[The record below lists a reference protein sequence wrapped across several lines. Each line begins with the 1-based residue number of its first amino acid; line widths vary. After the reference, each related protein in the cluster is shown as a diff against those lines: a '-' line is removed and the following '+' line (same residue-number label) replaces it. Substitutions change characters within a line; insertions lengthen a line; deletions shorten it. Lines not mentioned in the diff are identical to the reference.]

1 MTIAD
6 NDIIAE
12 IRRQPEQGFR
22 LLMRK
27 YREPVY
33 WHIRRLVVTHADAQD
48 AAQEAFVRIFKS
60 MASYRGNTSFAAWIY
75 RIATNEALRL
85 ISRRHD
91 SVSMEREGTN
101 LLDQLPA
108 DNYINIADTEAENM
122 QRAILALPP
131 KQQVV
136 FNMRFYDEMEY
147 VDIADATDSSVA
159 AVKTNYHWQKRRLK
173 RQSSI
178 RQNITIMDVKL
189 NKRLPY
195 SVPDGFFDVMEANVM
210 AKIKADAGINVGGDK
225 ADTQMRDK
233 QYRKTTKHT
242 RTISLS
248 ILAMAASLLLLFT
261 IFSQSTKT
269 AQQTNGME
277 SIDKAFS
284 QLNTDDQ
291 AFLME
296 IYDDDMFL
304 DDATAV
310 Y

>member
-1 MTIAD
+1 M
-6 NDIIAE
+6 
-12 IRRQPEQGFR
+12 
-22 LLMRK
+22 
-27 YREPVY
+27 
-33 WHIRRLVVTHADAQD
+33 
-48 AAQEAFVRIFKS
+48 
-60 MASYRGNTSFAAWIY
+60 
-75 RIATNEALRL
+75 
-85 ISRRHD
+85 
-91 SVSMEREGTN
+91 
-101 LLDQLPA
+101 
-108 DNYINIADTEAENM
+108 
-122 QRAILALPP
+122 
-131 KQQVV
+131 
-136 FNMRFYDEMEY
+136 DE
-147 VDIADATDSSVA
+147 
-159 AVKTNYHWQKRRLK
+159 
-173 RQSSI
+173 
-178 RQNITIMDVKL
+178 KL

-195 SVPDGFFDVMEANVM
+195 SVPDGFFDVMEDNVM

-269 AQQTNGME
+269 VQQTNGME

-284 QLNTDDQ
+284 QLNTNDQ

>member
-1 MTIAD
+1 M
-6 NDIIAE
+6 
-12 IRRQPEQGFR
+12 
-22 LLMRK
+22 
-27 YREPVY
+27 
-33 WHIRRLVVTHADAQD
+33 
-48 AAQEAFVRIFKS
+48 
-60 MASYRGNTSFAAWIY
+60 
-75 RIATNEALRL
+75 
-85 ISRRHD
+85 
-91 SVSMEREGTN
+91 
-101 LLDQLPA
+101 
-108 DNYINIADTEAENM
+108 
-122 QRAILALPP
+122 
-131 KQQVV
+131 
-136 FNMRFYDEMEY
+136 DE
-147 VDIADATDSSVA
+147 
-159 AVKTNYHWQKRRLK
+159 
-173 RQSSI
+173 
-178 RQNITIMDVKL
+178 KL

-195 SVPDGFFDVMEANVM
+195 SVPDGFFDVMEDNVM

-233 QYRKTTKHT
+233 QYRKTTTHT

-296 IYDDDMFL
+296 IYDDDLFL

>member
-1 MTIAD
+1 M
-6 NDIIAE
+6 
-12 IRRQPEQGFR
+12 
-22 LLMRK
+22 
-27 YREPVY
+27 
-33 WHIRRLVVTHADAQD
+33 
-48 AAQEAFVRIFKS
+48 
-60 MASYRGNTSFAAWIY
+60 
-75 RIATNEALRL
+75 
-85 ISRRHD
+85 
-91 SVSMEREGTN
+91 
-101 LLDQLPA
+101 
-108 DNYINIADTEAENM
+108 
-122 QRAILALPP
+122 
-131 KQQVV
+131 
-136 FNMRFYDEMEY
+136 DE
-147 VDIADATDSSVA
+147 
-159 AVKTNYHWQKRRLK
+159 
-173 RQSSI
+173 
-178 RQNITIMDVKL
+178 KL

-233 QYRKTTKHT
+233 QYRKTTTHT

-261 IFSQSTKT
+261 IFFQSTKT
-269 AQQTNGME
+269 VQQTNGME

>member
-1 MTIAD
+1 M
-6 NDIIAE
+6 
-12 IRRQPEQGFR
+12 
-22 LLMRK
+22 
-27 YREPVY
+27 
-33 WHIRRLVVTHADAQD
+33 
-48 AAQEAFVRIFKS
+48 
-60 MASYRGNTSFAAWIY
+60 
-75 RIATNEALRL
+75 
-85 ISRRHD
+85 
-91 SVSMEREGTN
+91 
-101 LLDQLPA
+101 
-108 DNYINIADTEAENM
+108 
-122 QRAILALPP
+122 
-131 KQQVV
+131 
-136 FNMRFYDEMEY
+136 DE
-147 VDIADATDSSVA
+147 
-159 AVKTNYHWQKRRLK
+159 
-173 RQSSI
+173 
-178 RQNITIMDVKL
+178 KL

-195 SVPDGFFDVMEANVM
+195 SVPDGFFDVMEDNVM

-233 QYRKTTKHT
+233 QYRKTTTHT

-248 ILAMAASLLLLFT
+248 ILAVAASLLLLFT

-269 AQQTNGME
+269 VQQTNGME

>member
-1 MTIAD
+1 M
-6 NDIIAE
+6 
-12 IRRQPEQGFR
+12 
-22 LLMRK
+22 
-27 YREPVY
+27 
-33 WHIRRLVVTHADAQD
+33 
-48 AAQEAFVRIFKS
+48 
-60 MASYRGNTSFAAWIY
+60 
-75 RIATNEALRL
+75 
-85 ISRRHD
+85 
-91 SVSMEREGTN
+91 
-101 LLDQLPA
+101 
-108 DNYINIADTEAENM
+108 
-122 QRAILALPP
+122 
-131 KQQVV
+131 
-136 FNMRFYDEMEY
+136 DE
-147 VDIADATDSSVA
+147 
-159 AVKTNYHWQKRRLK
+159 
-173 RQSSI
+173 
-178 RQNITIMDVKL
+178 KL

-233 QYRKTTKHT
+233 QYRKTTTHT

-269 AQQTNGME
+269 VQQTNGME

-284 QLNTDDQ
+284 QLSTDDQ

-304 DDATAV
+304 DDATTV

>member
-1 MTIAD
+1 M
-6 NDIIAE
+6 
-12 IRRQPEQGFR
+12 
-22 LLMRK
+22 
-27 YREPVY
+27 
-33 WHIRRLVVTHADAQD
+33 
-48 AAQEAFVRIFKS
+48 
-60 MASYRGNTSFAAWIY
+60 
-75 RIATNEALRL
+75 
-85 ISRRHD
+85 
-91 SVSMEREGTN
+91 
-101 LLDQLPA
+101 
-108 DNYINIADTEAENM
+108 
-122 QRAILALPP
+122 
-131 KQQVV
+131 
-136 FNMRFYDEMEY
+136 DE
-147 VDIADATDSSVA
+147 
-159 AVKTNYHWQKRRLK
+159 
-173 RQSSI
+173 
-178 RQNITIMDVKL
+178 KL

-195 SVPDGFFDVMEANVM
+195 SVPDGFFDVMEVNVM

-233 QYRKTTKHT
+233 QYRKTTTHT

-248 ILAMAASLLLLFT
+248 ILAMAASLMLLFT

-269 AQQTNGME
+269 VQQTNGME

>member
-1 MTIAD
+1 M
-6 NDIIAE
+6 
-12 IRRQPEQGFR
+12 
-22 LLMRK
+22 
-27 YREPVY
+27 
-33 WHIRRLVVTHADAQD
+33 
-48 AAQEAFVRIFKS
+48 
-60 MASYRGNTSFAAWIY
+60 
-75 RIATNEALRL
+75 
-85 ISRRHD
+85 
-91 SVSMEREGTN
+91 
-101 LLDQLPA
+101 
-108 DNYINIADTEAENM
+108 
-122 QRAILALPP
+122 
-131 KQQVV
+131 
-136 FNMRFYDEMEY
+136 DE
-147 VDIADATDSSVA
+147 
-159 AVKTNYHWQKRRLK
+159 
-173 RQSSI
+173 
-178 RQNITIMDVKL
+178 KL

-195 SVPDGFFDVMEANVM
+195 SVPDGFFNVMEANVM

-233 QYRKTTKHT
+233 QYRKTTTHT

-277 SIDKAFS
+277 SIDMAFS

-304 DDATAV
+304 DDATTV

>member
-1 MTIAD
+1 M
-6 NDIIAE
+6 
-12 IRRQPEQGFR
+12 
-22 LLMRK
+22 
-27 YREPVY
+27 
-33 WHIRRLVVTHADAQD
+33 
-48 AAQEAFVRIFKS
+48 
-60 MASYRGNTSFAAWIY
+60 
-75 RIATNEALRL
+75 
-85 ISRRHD
+85 
-91 SVSMEREGTN
+91 
-101 LLDQLPA
+101 
-108 DNYINIADTEAENM
+108 
-122 QRAILALPP
+122 
-131 KQQVV
+131 
-136 FNMRFYDEMEY
+136 DE
-147 VDIADATDSSVA
+147 
-159 AVKTNYHWQKRRLK
+159 
-173 RQSSI
+173 
-178 RQNITIMDVKL
+178 KL

-195 SVPDGFFDVMEANVM
+195 SVPDGFFDVMEDNVM

-261 IFSQSTKT
+261 IFSQSTTT

-277 SIDKAFS
+277 SIDMAFS
-284 QLNTDDQ
+284 QLNADDQ

>member
-1 MTIAD
+1 M
-6 NDIIAE
+6 
-12 IRRQPEQGFR
+12 
-22 LLMRK
+22 
-27 YREPVY
+27 
-33 WHIRRLVVTHADAQD
+33 
-48 AAQEAFVRIFKS
+48 
-60 MASYRGNTSFAAWIY
+60 
-75 RIATNEALRL
+75 
-85 ISRRHD
+85 
-91 SVSMEREGTN
+91 
-101 LLDQLPA
+101 
-108 DNYINIADTEAENM
+108 
-122 QRAILALPP
+122 
-131 KQQVV
+131 
-136 FNMRFYDEMEY
+136 DE
-147 VDIADATDSSVA
+147 
-159 AVKTNYHWQKRRLK
+159 
-173 RQSSI
+173 
-178 RQNITIMDVKL
+178 KL

-210 AKIKADAGINVGGDK
+210 AKIKADAGINVGDDK

-233 QYRKTTKHT
+233 QYRKTTTHT

-248 ILAMAASLLLLFT
+248 ILAVAASLLLLFT

-296 IYDDDMFL
+296 VCDDDMSL

>member
-1 MTIAD
+1 M
-6 NDIIAE
+6 
-12 IRRQPEQGFR
+12 
-22 LLMRK
+22 
-27 YREPVY
+27 
-33 WHIRRLVVTHADAQD
+33 
-48 AAQEAFVRIFKS
+48 
-60 MASYRGNTSFAAWIY
+60 
-75 RIATNEALRL
+75 
-85 ISRRHD
+85 
-91 SVSMEREGTN
+91 
-101 LLDQLPA
+101 
-108 DNYINIADTEAENM
+108 
-122 QRAILALPP
+122 
-131 KQQVV
+131 
-136 FNMRFYDEMEY
+136 DE
-147 VDIADATDSSVA
+147 
-159 AVKTNYHWQKRRLK
+159 
-173 RQSSI
+173 
-178 RQNITIMDVKL
+178 KL

-210 AKIKADAGINVGGDK
+210 AKIKADAGINVGDDK

-233 QYRKTTKHT
+233 QYRKTTTHT

-248 ILAMAASLLLLFT
+248 ILAVAASLLLLFT

-296 IYDDDMFL
+296 IYDDDMSL

>member
-1 MTIAD
+1 M
-6 NDIIAE
+6 
-12 IRRQPEQGFR
+12 
-22 LLMRK
+22 
-27 YREPVY
+27 
-33 WHIRRLVVTHADAQD
+33 
-48 AAQEAFVRIFKS
+48 
-60 MASYRGNTSFAAWIY
+60 
-75 RIATNEALRL
+75 
-85 ISRRHD
+85 
-91 SVSMEREGTN
+91 
-101 LLDQLPA
+101 
-108 DNYINIADTEAENM
+108 
-122 QRAILALPP
+122 
-131 KQQVV
+131 
-136 FNMRFYDEMEY
+136 DE
-147 VDIADATDSSVA
+147 
-159 AVKTNYHWQKRRLK
+159 
-173 RQSSI
+173 
-178 RQNITIMDVKL
+178 KL

-248 ILAMAASLLLLFT
+248 ILAMAASLMLLFT

-269 AQQTNGME
+269 VQQTNGME

>member
-1 MTIAD
+1 M
-6 NDIIAE
+6 
-12 IRRQPEQGFR
+12 
-22 LLMRK
+22 
-27 YREPVY
+27 
-33 WHIRRLVVTHADAQD
+33 
-48 AAQEAFVRIFKS
+48 
-60 MASYRGNTSFAAWIY
+60 
-75 RIATNEALRL
+75 
-85 ISRRHD
+85 
-91 SVSMEREGTN
+91 
-101 LLDQLPA
+101 
-108 DNYINIADTEAENM
+108 
-122 QRAILALPP
+122 
-131 KQQVV
+131 
-136 FNMRFYDEMEY
+136 DE
-147 VDIADATDSSVA
+147 
-159 AVKTNYHWQKRRLK
+159 
-173 RQSSI
+173 
-178 RQNITIMDVKL
+178 KL

-195 SVPDGFFDVMEANVM
+195 SVPDGFFDVMEDNVM

-233 QYRKTTKHT
+233 QYRKTTTHT

-248 ILAMAASLLLLFT
+248 NLAMAASLLLLFT

-269 AQQTNGME
+269 VQQTNGME

>member
-1 MTIAD
+1 M
-6 NDIIAE
+6 
-12 IRRQPEQGFR
+12 
-22 LLMRK
+22 
-27 YREPVY
+27 
-33 WHIRRLVVTHADAQD
+33 
-48 AAQEAFVRIFKS
+48 
-60 MASYRGNTSFAAWIY
+60 
-75 RIATNEALRL
+75 
-85 ISRRHD
+85 
-91 SVSMEREGTN
+91 
-101 LLDQLPA
+101 
-108 DNYINIADTEAENM
+108 
-122 QRAILALPP
+122 
-131 KQQVV
+131 
-136 FNMRFYDEMEY
+136 DE
-147 VDIADATDSSVA
+147 
-159 AVKTNYHWQKRRLK
+159 
-173 RQSSI
+173 
-178 RQNITIMDVKL
+178 KL

-248 ILAMAASLLLLFT
+248 ILAVAASLLLLFT

-269 AQQTNGME
+269 VQQTNGME

-291 AFLME
+291 AFLLE
-296 IYDDDMFL
+296 IYDDDMLL

>member
-1 MTIAD
+1 M
-6 NDIIAE
+6 
-12 IRRQPEQGFR
+12 
-22 LLMRK
+22 
-27 YREPVY
+27 
-33 WHIRRLVVTHADAQD
+33 
-48 AAQEAFVRIFKS
+48 
-60 MASYRGNTSFAAWIY
+60 
-75 RIATNEALRL
+75 
-85 ISRRHD
+85 
-91 SVSMEREGTN
+91 
-101 LLDQLPA
+101 
-108 DNYINIADTEAENM
+108 
-122 QRAILALPP
+122 
-131 KQQVV
+131 
-136 FNMRFYDEMEY
+136 DE
-147 VDIADATDSSVA
+147 
-159 AVKTNYHWQKRRLK
+159 
-173 RQSSI
+173 
-178 RQNITIMDVKL
+178 KL

>member
-1 MTIAD
+1 
-6 NDIIAE
+6 
-12 IRRQPEQGFR
+12 
-22 LLMRK
+22 
-27 YREPVY
+27 
-33 WHIRRLVVTHADAQD
+33 
-48 AAQEAFVRIFKS
+48 
-60 MASYRGNTSFAAWIY
+60 
-75 RIATNEALRL
+75 
-85 ISRRHD
+85 
-91 SVSMEREGTN
+91 
-101 LLDQLPA
+101 
-108 DNYINIADTEAENM
+108 
-122 QRAILALPP
+122 
-131 KQQVV
+131 
-136 FNMRFYDEMEY
+136 
-147 VDIADATDSSVA
+147 
-159 AVKTNYHWQKRRLK
+159 
-173 RQSSI
+173 
-178 RQNITIMDVKL
+178 MDVKL

-277 SIDKAFS
+277 SIDMAFS

>member
-1 MTIAD
+1 M
-6 NDIIAE
+6 
-12 IRRQPEQGFR
+12 
-22 LLMRK
+22 
-27 YREPVY
+27 
-33 WHIRRLVVTHADAQD
+33 
-48 AAQEAFVRIFKS
+48 
-60 MASYRGNTSFAAWIY
+60 
-75 RIATNEALRL
+75 
-85 ISRRHD
+85 
-91 SVSMEREGTN
+91 
-101 LLDQLPA
+101 
-108 DNYINIADTEAENM
+108 
-122 QRAILALPP
+122 
-131 KQQVV
+131 
-136 FNMRFYDEMEY
+136 DE
-147 VDIADATDSSVA
+147 
-159 AVKTNYHWQKRRLK
+159 
-173 RQSSI
+173 
-178 RQNITIMDVKL
+178 KL

-233 QYRKTTKHT
+233 QYRKTTTHT

-284 QLNTDDQ
+284 QLNADDQ
-291 AFLME
+291 AFLIE

-304 DDATAV
+304 DDATTV

>member
-1 MTIAD
+1 M
-6 NDIIAE
+6 
-12 IRRQPEQGFR
+12 
-22 LLMRK
+22 
-27 YREPVY
+27 
-33 WHIRRLVVTHADAQD
+33 
-48 AAQEAFVRIFKS
+48 
-60 MASYRGNTSFAAWIY
+60 
-75 RIATNEALRL
+75 
-85 ISRRHD
+85 
-91 SVSMEREGTN
+91 
-101 LLDQLPA
+101 
-108 DNYINIADTEAENM
+108 
-122 QRAILALPP
+122 
-131 KQQVV
+131 
-136 FNMRFYDEMEY
+136 DE
-147 VDIADATDSSVA
+147 
-159 AVKTNYHWQKRRLK
+159 
-173 RQSSI
+173 
-178 RQNITIMDVKL
+178 KL

-233 QYRKTTKHT
+233 QYRKTTTHT

-269 AQQTNGME
+269 VQQTNGME

-296 IYDDDMFL
+296 IYDDDIFL

>member
-1 MTIAD
+1 
-6 NDIIAE
+6 
-12 IRRQPEQGFR
+12 
-22 LLMRK
+22 
-27 YREPVY
+27 
-33 WHIRRLVVTHADAQD
+33 
-48 AAQEAFVRIFKS
+48 
-60 MASYRGNTSFAAWIY
+60 
-75 RIATNEALRL
+75 
-85 ISRRHD
+85 
-91 SVSMEREGTN
+91 
-101 LLDQLPA
+101 
-108 DNYINIADTEAENM
+108 
-122 QRAILALPP
+122 
-131 KQQVV
+131 
-136 FNMRFYDEMEY
+136 
-147 VDIADATDSSVA
+147 
-159 AVKTNYHWQKRRLK
+159 
-173 RQSSI
+173 
-178 RQNITIMDVKL
+178 MDVKL

-233 QYRKTTKHT
+233 QYRKTTTHT

-296 IYDDDMFL
+296 IYDDDMLL
-304 DDATAV
+304 DDATTV

>member
-1 MTIAD
+1 M
-6 NDIIAE
+6 
-12 IRRQPEQGFR
+12 
-22 LLMRK
+22 
-27 YREPVY
+27 
-33 WHIRRLVVTHADAQD
+33 
-48 AAQEAFVRIFKS
+48 
-60 MASYRGNTSFAAWIY
+60 
-75 RIATNEALRL
+75 
-85 ISRRHD
+85 
-91 SVSMEREGTN
+91 
-101 LLDQLPA
+101 
-108 DNYINIADTEAENM
+108 
-122 QRAILALPP
+122 
-131 KQQVV
+131 
-136 FNMRFYDEMEY
+136 DE
-147 VDIADATDSSVA
+147 
-159 AVKTNYHWQKRRLK
+159 
-173 RQSSI
+173 
-178 RQNITIMDVKL
+178 KL

-269 AQQTNGME
+269 VQQTNGME
-277 SIDKAFS
+277 SIDMAFS

>member
-1 MTIAD
+1 M
-6 NDIIAE
+6 
-12 IRRQPEQGFR
+12 
-22 LLMRK
+22 
-27 YREPVY
+27 
-33 WHIRRLVVTHADAQD
+33 
-48 AAQEAFVRIFKS
+48 
-60 MASYRGNTSFAAWIY
+60 
-75 RIATNEALRL
+75 
-85 ISRRHD
+85 
-91 SVSMEREGTN
+91 
-101 LLDQLPA
+101 
-108 DNYINIADTEAENM
+108 
-122 QRAILALPP
+122 
-131 KQQVV
+131 
-136 FNMRFYDEMEY
+136 DE
-147 VDIADATDSSVA
+147 
-159 AVKTNYHWQKRRLK
+159 
-173 RQSSI
+173 
-178 RQNITIMDVKL
+178 KL

-233 QYRKTTKHT
+233 QYRKTTTHT

-277 SIDKAFS
+277 SIDMAFS

-296 IYDDDMFL
+296 IYDDDMLL

>member
-1 MTIAD
+1 M
-6 NDIIAE
+6 
-12 IRRQPEQGFR
+12 
-22 LLMRK
+22 
-27 YREPVY
+27 
-33 WHIRRLVVTHADAQD
+33 
-48 AAQEAFVRIFKS
+48 
-60 MASYRGNTSFAAWIY
+60 
-75 RIATNEALRL
+75 
-85 ISRRHD
+85 
-91 SVSMEREGTN
+91 
-101 LLDQLPA
+101 
-108 DNYINIADTEAENM
+108 
-122 QRAILALPP
+122 
-131 KQQVV
+131 
-136 FNMRFYDEMEY
+136 DE
-147 VDIADATDSSVA
+147 
-159 AVKTNYHWQKRRLK
+159 
-173 RQSSI
+173 
-178 RQNITIMDVKL
+178 KL

-233 QYRKTTKHT
+233 QYRKTTTHT

-248 ILAMAASLLLLFT
+248 ILAMAASLLLFT

-269 AQQTNGME
+269 VQQTNGME

>member
-1 MTIAD
+1 M
-6 NDIIAE
+6 
-12 IRRQPEQGFR
+12 
-22 LLMRK
+22 
-27 YREPVY
+27 
-33 WHIRRLVVTHADAQD
+33 
-48 AAQEAFVRIFKS
+48 
-60 MASYRGNTSFAAWIY
+60 
-75 RIATNEALRL
+75 
-85 ISRRHD
+85 
-91 SVSMEREGTN
+91 
-101 LLDQLPA
+101 
-108 DNYINIADTEAENM
+108 
-122 QRAILALPP
+122 
-131 KQQVV
+131 
-136 FNMRFYDEMEY
+136 DE
-147 VDIADATDSSVA
+147 
-159 AVKTNYHWQKRRLK
+159 
-173 RQSSI
+173 
-178 RQNITIMDVKL
+178 KL
-189 NKRLPY
+189 NKCLPY

-233 QYRKTTKHT
+233 QYRKTTTHT

-269 AQQTNGME
+269 VQQTNGME

>member
-1 MTIAD
+1 M
-6 NDIIAE
+6 
-12 IRRQPEQGFR
+12 
-22 LLMRK
+22 
-27 YREPVY
+27 
-33 WHIRRLVVTHADAQD
+33 
-48 AAQEAFVRIFKS
+48 
-60 MASYRGNTSFAAWIY
+60 
-75 RIATNEALRL
+75 
-85 ISRRHD
+85 
-91 SVSMEREGTN
+91 
-101 LLDQLPA
+101 
-108 DNYINIADTEAENM
+108 
-122 QRAILALPP
+122 
-131 KQQVV
+131 
-136 FNMRFYDEMEY
+136 DE
-147 VDIADATDSSVA
+147 
-159 AVKTNYHWQKRRLK
+159 
-173 RQSSI
+173 
-178 RQNITIMDVKL
+178 KL

-269 AQQTNGME
+269 VQQTNGME

-296 IYDDDMFL
+296 IYDDDMLL

>member
-1 MTIAD
+1 M
-6 NDIIAE
+6 
-12 IRRQPEQGFR
+12 
-22 LLMRK
+22 
-27 YREPVY
+27 
-33 WHIRRLVVTHADAQD
+33 
-48 AAQEAFVRIFKS
+48 
-60 MASYRGNTSFAAWIY
+60 
-75 RIATNEALRL
+75 
-85 ISRRHD
+85 
-91 SVSMEREGTN
+91 
-101 LLDQLPA
+101 
-108 DNYINIADTEAENM
+108 
-122 QRAILALPP
+122 
-131 KQQVV
+131 
-136 FNMRFYDEMEY
+136 DE
-147 VDIADATDSSVA
+147 
-159 AVKTNYHWQKRRLK
+159 
-173 RQSSI
+173 
-178 RQNITIMDVKL
+178 KL

-195 SVPDGFFDVMEANVM
+195 SVPDGFFDVMEDNVM

-233 QYRKTTKHT
+233 QYRKTTTHT

-277 SIDKAFS
+277 SIDMAFS
-284 QLNTDDQ
+284 QLNADDQ

>member
-1 MTIAD
+1 M
-6 NDIIAE
+6 
-12 IRRQPEQGFR
+12 
-22 LLMRK
+22 
-27 YREPVY
+27 
-33 WHIRRLVVTHADAQD
+33 
-48 AAQEAFVRIFKS
+48 
-60 MASYRGNTSFAAWIY
+60 
-75 RIATNEALRL
+75 
-85 ISRRHD
+85 
-91 SVSMEREGTN
+91 
-101 LLDQLPA
+101 
-108 DNYINIADTEAENM
+108 
-122 QRAILALPP
+122 
-131 KQQVV
+131 
-136 FNMRFYDEMEY
+136 DE
-147 VDIADATDSSVA
+147 
-159 AVKTNYHWQKRRLK
+159 
-173 RQSSI
+173 
-178 RQNITIMDVKL
+178 KL

-195 SVPDGFFDVMEANVM
+195 SVPDGFFDVMEDNVM

-233 QYRKTTKHT
+233 QYRKTTTHT

-277 SIDKAFS
+277 SIDMAFS

-296 IYDDDMFL
+296 IYDDDMFM